1 MSQYTNNMFLHN
13 LRVGVQMVENGMP
26 AEAVSIIFER
36 EGIRAP
42 HQLLSA
48 LAEPGVVESLSSKPF
63 THARTREQI
72 AAHDCMVANLVKFSD
87 KPELE
92 DDLDEHF
99 RVEI

>member
-1 MSQYTNNMFLHN
+1 M
-13 LRVGVQMVENGMP
+13 VQHGMRP
-26 AEAVSIIFER
+26 QVVSHAFEL

-42 HQLLSA
+42 HQMLSA
-48 LAEPGVVESLSSKPF
+48 LAEPGVIES
-63 THARTREQI
+63 TREQI

>member
-1 MSQYTNNMFLHN
+1 M
-13 LRVGVQMVENGMP
+13 VQHGMRP
-26 AEAVSIIFER
+26 QVVSHAFEL

-42 HQLLSA
+42 HQMLSA
-48 LAEPGVVESLSSKPF
+48 LAEPGVIESLSSKPF